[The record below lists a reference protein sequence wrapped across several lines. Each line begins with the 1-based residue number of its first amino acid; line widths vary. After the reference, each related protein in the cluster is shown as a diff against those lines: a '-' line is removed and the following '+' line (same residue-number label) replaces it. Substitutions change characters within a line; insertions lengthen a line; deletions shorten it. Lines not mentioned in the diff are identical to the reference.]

1 MRIEMSGYG
10 GPDVLRVVDAPEVDP
25 TERRVRVHVTAAG
38 VNRAD
43 LFIRSGEWPQGGDW
57 PYVPGLELVGT
68 VEAVGADC
76 RLSVGDRVITMMQR
90 LGGIHGIRA
99 GGYQRRA
106 VVPESTLAILPRSL
120 SRMDAATLG
129 LPGVTAWKSLQALD
143 VRAGQRVLVQAGSS
157 AVGQM
162 ALRLLRA
169 FGCEAV
175 ATGTRPEKFDAM
187 RAAGAEDVIWTRDPD
202 TPEWW
207 RGHAHVDAVLELVGA
222 PTFQGSLTMLR
233 PGGRLVLAGATGGDQ
248 LAFEAWELTRP
259 KTLLGYS
266 SETLTRDELQESIDT
281 LSRFVERD
289 LVQLPEPNVFPMA
302 EVVEAHRQMEAGELV
317 GRVLL
322 KP

>member
-1 MRIEMSGYG
+1 MRIEMSEYG
-10 GPDVLRVVDAPEVDP
+10 GPDVLRVVEAPVQVPGPGE
-25 TERRVRVHVTAAG
+25 VRVQVTAAG

-43 LFIRSGEWPQGGDW
+43 LFIRSGAWPQGGEW

-68 VEAVGADC
+68 VEATGPDC

-90 LGGIHGIRA
+90 LGGIHGTRA

-106 VVPESTLAILPRSL
+106 VVPEATLAVLPRSL
-120 SRMDAATLG
+120 SRLDAATLG
-129 LPGVTAWKSLQALD
+129 LPAVTAWASLQALEIE
-143 VRAGQRVLVQAGSS
+143 AGQRVLVQAGSS

-169 FGCEAV
+169 HGCEAI

-187 RAAGAEDVIWTRDPD
+187 RAAGADDVIWTRDPKD
-202 TPEWW
+202 ARWW
-207 RGHAHVDAVLELVGA
+207 RGHAQVDRVLELVGG
-222 PTFQGSLTMLR
+222 PTFQGSLHLLA

-266 SETLTRDELQESIDT
+266 SETLTRDALQQTIDT
-281 LSRFVERD
+281 LSRFVERA
-289 LVQLPEPNVFPMA
+289 LVPLPEPNVFAMTDVA
-302 EVVEAHRQMEAGELV
+302 EAHRQLEAGELV

-322 KP
+322 TP

>member
-1 MRIEMSGYG
+1 VRIEMSEYG
-10 GPDVLRVVDAPEVDP
+10 GPEVLRVVEAQPEAPGP
-25 TERRVRVHVTAAG
+25 GQVRIHVAAAG

-43 LFIRSGEWPQGGDW
+43 LFIRSGVWPQGGDW

-68 VEAVGADC
+68 IEAVGDGC
-76 RLSVGDRVITMMQR
+76 RMSIGDRVITMMQQ
-90 LGGIHGIRA
+90 LGGIHGVRP
-99 GGYQRRA
+99 GGYQRHA

-129 LPGVTAWKSLQALD
+129 LPAVTAWMSLQALD

-157 AVGQM
+157 AVGQL

-169 FGCEAV
+169 FGCESV

-187 RAAGAEDVIWTRDPD
+187 RAAGADDVIWTADPEN
-202 TPEWW
+202 PEWW
-207 RGHAHVDAVLELVGA
+207 RGHAHVDRVLELVGA
-222 PTFQGSLTMLR
+222 PTFHGSLQMLSA
-233 PGGRLVLAGATGGDQ
+233 GGRLVLAGATGGDQ

-266 SETLTRDELQESIDT
+266 SETLTRQQLQDAIDT

-289 LVQLPEPNVFPMA
+289 LVPLPQANVFPMA
-302 EVVEAHRQMEAGELV
+302 DAAEAHRQMEAGALV

-322 KP
+322 TP